1 MRLICII
8 SELVEITNYKL
19 HIWNT
24 NEFSYVTAT
33 SLIKKKKQINFIS
46 YELSNVLVI
55 TTNLS
60 SISNL
65 LIYSLY

>member
-1 MRLICII
+1 MKYEWILLRN
-8 SELVEITNYKL
+8 SNKF
-19 HIWNT
+19 N
-24 NEFSYVTAT
+24 
-33 SLIKKKKQINFIS
+33 KKKKQINFIS
-46 YELSNVLVI
+46 YELSNVLII